1 MEYTPQFTL
10 VKNKRKTCGRLIV
23 SPTILIT
30 GASSGIGEATAK
42 YFLKKGWN
50 VAATMR
56 SPEKAD
62 SWATQKTAI
71 CPRLDVTDPMSIAS
85 AIDLTLERFGQI
97 DVLVNNAGYALM
109 GPMEGVTTE
118 QLHQQFQT
126 NVFGVV
132 STMQAVLPLFRQQGH
147 GTIINVTSIGGRI
160 GFPMTAAYH
169 GTKWAVEGISEAM
182 RFELEPLGIRVKI
195 IEPGGIKTNFINHG
209 AAWVDHPAY
218 PQPIALVQKFMA
230 KINDNLPEP
239 DGVAKAIYRAATDR
253 SQTLRYSPHGKI
265 LLLLYALLPERLWCL
280 LVRTMMLG
288 KSK

>member
-1 MEYTPQFTL
+1 ML
-10 VKNKRKTCGRLIV
+10 GKHKRKTCGRLIV
-23 SPTILIT
+23 SSTILIT

-42 YFLKKGWN
+42 YFLEKGWN
-50 VAATMR
+50 IAATMR
-56 SPEKAD
+56 SPENVGN
-62 SWATQKTAI
+62 WATKKSVI
-71 CPRLDVTDPMSIAS
+71 CPRLDVTDPRSISS

-109 GPMEGVTTE
+109 GPIEGVTTE

-132 STMQAVLPLFRQQGH
+132 STMQAVLPLFRQQGY

-160 GFPMTAAYH
+160 GFPMTASYH
-169 GTKWAVEGISEAM
+169 GTKWAIEGISEAM

-209 AAWVDHPAY
+209 AAWAIHPAY
-218 PQPIALVQKFMA
+218 AKPIDLVQKFMS
-230 KINDNLPEP
+230 KINNNLPEP

-253 SQTLRYSPHGKI
+253 SQKLRYSPHGEI
-265 LLLLYALLPERLWCL
+265 LLLLHALLPDRLWRL
-280 LVRTMMLG
+280 LVETLMLG